1 MSKYGSPSDC
11 IIVCNS
17 FDMRA
22 VRPTSDHLAGRKNS
36 RSQLFDRA
44 NIFCKSFDTE
54 TPHTLEAIKITQQYY
69 GNLPEMKFRDWAN
82 LIKTVKFENESD
94 GSSICSNL

>member
-44 NIFCKSFDTE
+44 NISASLLLSEFLEWSF
-54 TPHTLEAIKITQQYY
+54 
-69 GNLPEMKFRDWAN
+69 RS
-82 LIKTVKFENESD
+82 VENYLNALNC
-94 GSSICSNL
+94 SSNKDNSVFDIQIVSR

>member
-1 MSKYGSPSDC
+1 MSNLILRSRIWVFTMSKYGSPSDC

-22 VRPTSDHLAGRKNS
+22 VRPTSDHSAGRKNS

-44 NIFCKSFDTE
+44 NIFCKSFVIGISRME
-54 TPHTLEAIKITQQYY
+54 FSE
-69 GNLPEMKFRDWAN
+69 
-82 LIKTVKFENESD
+82 
-94 GSSICSNL
+94 C